1 MTARE
6 EGFLLLTCPLGD
18 PDRKALTVAQ
28 FRELAKRAA
37 AMEKPLEDRDL
48 AEEDLVNLG
57 CNRTFAKRV
66 LHLLSQKDQL
76 AWYLEKCQ
84 QKQCFSITRLSPQ
97 YPRRIRQTLGLEA
110 PGSLWAKGDSSCFD
124 KPMIG
129 LVGSRDLNRENRIF
143 AESVGRQAALQGFTL
158 VSGNARGADRTAQD
172 ACLEAGGSVISIVA
186 DELYN
191 MPASDRIVYLSEDGF
206 DLAFSSVRALSRN
219 RLIHSLPSKVFVAQC
234 TLGKGG
240 TWQGSV
246 KNLQRNWSSLFC
258 FDDGSEAV
266 AELSQMGAKPIT
278 NEELYDLESLDHND
292 ISLF

>member
-28 FRELAKRAA
+28 FRELTKRAA

-48 AEEDLVNLG
+48 TEEDLVNLG

-66 LHLLSQKDQL
+66 LHLFSQRDQL
-76 AWYLEKCQ
+76 AWYLEKCY
-84 QKQCFSITRLSPQ
+84 QKQCYPITRLSPQ
-97 YPRRIRQTLGLEA
+97 YPGKIRQTLGLEA
-110 PGSLWAKGDSSCFD
+110 PGSLWAKGDSSCLD

-129 LVGSRDLNRENRIF
+129 LVGSRDLHSENRAF

-191 MPASDRIVYLSEDGF
+191 KPASDRILYLSEDGF
-206 DLAFSSVRALSRN
+206 DLAFSSIRALSRN

-240 TWQGSV
+240 TWQGSM
-246 KNLQRNWSSLFC
+246 KNLQNNYNSVFC
-258 FDDGSEAV
+258 FADGSDAME
-266 AELSQMGAKPIT
+266 ELSQMGARLIAI
-278 NEELYDLESLDHND
+278 EELFDLESLDHNN
-292 ISLF
+292 ITLF